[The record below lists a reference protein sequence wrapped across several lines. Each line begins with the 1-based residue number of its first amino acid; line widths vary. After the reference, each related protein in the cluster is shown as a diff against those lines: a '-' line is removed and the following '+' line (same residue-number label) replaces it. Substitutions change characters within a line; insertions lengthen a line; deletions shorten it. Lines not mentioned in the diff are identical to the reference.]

1 MILCLDGPYGV
12 GKTTIANRIKEKFI
26 NNDLIILES
35 DYYYQK
41 WIQDNWTQG
50 DSLLFLLDGTM
61 PQNNQ
66 RFVSMFRDV
75 IKETAS
81 NPNQLIISDMA
92 LTDDVSRKGIIDELC
107 SEGYDVKHII
117 LTADKDTILE
127 RIENDK
133 NRDQSFAH
141 QWLPVQL
148 SYLENIDAT
157 KVETEGRSIDDI
169 ADLII
174 SIIQE

>member
-12 GKTTIANRIKEKFI
+12 GKTTIANKIKEKFI
-26 NNDLIILES
+26 SKDLIILES
-35 DYYYQK
+35 DYYYQEWFK
-41 WIQDNWTQG
+41 ENPE
-50 DSLLFLLDGTM
+50 LFLFGGTM